1 MAQSEIVVDQDVGS
15 NDNSM
20 STKEFLQ
27 FEKTCEGYKDG
38 DEEIKMIFSEINKLV
53 GSNRTEKIL
62 NDDVDDVDLI
72 LKRAED
78 ISLETENLLKKSPI
92 SALFN
97 VGSEIRNGS
106 IPQIKVTNPREVE
119 KEVGECKES
128 TNNKVLL
135 KLFFFLFKS
144 LLKVL

>member
-1 MAQSEIVVDQDVGS
+1 MAQSEIAVGQDLGS

-27 FEKTCEGYKDG
+27 FEKTCEGYKDS

-53 GSNRTEKIL
+53 ASNKTEKVL
-62 NDDVDDVDLI
+62 NDDVDDVELI

-97 VGSEIRNGS
+97 ASSEIKIKNGA
-106 IPQIKVTNPREVE
+106 IPQIKVTKPREEE

-128 TNNKVLL
+128 SYNKVFLILFSFLL
-135 KLFFFLFKS
+135 TS
-144 LLKVL
+144 S